1 MPGMA
6 GNDPGASGGGYDESD
21 ITLEIIYNKAKEYF
35 NSTDSNV
42 KAYWT
47 RTDDTFITLSN
58 RAAYASQ
65 IGADMFV
72 SLHMNSS
79 NSSSAKGTEVYYST
93 VNNNVA
99 DNGMNSKKLAGI
111 CLDNIISALKTT
123 NRGVKT
129 ANYYVIKHNSVP
141 AVLIELGFISNSS
154 DRRLITDAASQK
166 AAAKAIYDSV
176 IAAFNN

>member
-1 MPGMA
+1 
-6 GNDPGASGGGYDESD
+6 
-21 ITLEIIYNKAKEYF
+21 
-35 NSTDSNV
+35 
-42 KAYWT
+42 
-47 RTDDTFITLSN
+47 
-58 RAAYASQ
+58 
-65 IGADMFV
+65 MFV

-123 NRGVKT
+123 NRGVET